1 MSTRVLALKALSI
14 SLMAATGITQ
24 AADGY
29 RMVHHADLAA
39 ELDRGGVVAES
50 YGALAWVRTPEV
62 DASALFALELGNRRF
77 DPVADAD
84 ANQRVY
90 GGGPALRLLQFNA
103 PPRQQWLDALQQA
116 GVTPIQYI
124 APYSY
129 VVWADAASMESAARA
144 APALRWTGDFLPRY
158 KQNNAGEGLRRNET
172 RWQAMLYRGAAIQDG
187 ALQALGAQ
195 VGGRSVMDRQF
206 EVVRFDIS
214 DNGSIARLAT
224 LPGLYSLQPLRDDG
238 GLRGEL
244 ANQIT
249 AGNMSGT
256 GTPLLGYLPW
266 LNGLGINGS
275 GVTIANVDG
284 GIFHTHPD
292 LVARMLPCVG
302 DTCGGAATNAHGTH
316 TAAIMAGD
324 GSSGVVDSNGFL
336 RGLGMAPGANLVEQV
351 YGPTFTQPGGMLKLM
366 RQSHDNGADLSGN
379 SWGPAGSPVGYDLD
393 TRQVDVGVRDT
404 KPEIGGDQPLTY
416 VLSFMNGNGGT
427 SSQGSPDEGKNMI
440 TVGSTKAQ
448 TGAGAFI
455 PAFNDVSSNSA
466 HGPALDGRRIP
477 HLVAPGCS
485 VDSANSATGYGTM
498 CGTSMASPQVAG
510 AVALFIQH
518 YRSLHAG
525 ASPSAAL
532 IKAALIAATRNLAG
546 SLDADG
552 GTLGNRPDNKQ
563 GWGRLRA
570 DWMLAPG
577 VMVLYRDQDTHTF
590 DNTGE
595 TWTLNVS
602 AEDPGEP
609 MQIVL
614 VYTDAPGHGTGG
626 NTPAWNNDLDLR
638 VTQGGNVYRGN
649 VFGANGFSSTG
660 GSADT
665 RNNIEA
671 VMLDAATA
679 AGGGLAIEVVASNIS
694 SDALPNS
701 GDATDQDFALVCV
714 NCVSGPGYS
723 LAGAPSLRTR
733 CGPGDVDWTI
743 NVGAFGGYAGTVA
756 LSAASVP
763 SPATALFAPA
773 SVVAPGSSLLTL
785 STGALADGSYLIDVL
800 GDDGNENRLT
810 RVRLDYNGNLATTP
824 TLVAPADAST
834 EQPLRPL
841 LQWAAATVPAT
852 VTGYRVEIDDNA
864 DFGSIEFSAETSSNE
879 LEIDTALAPDTQY
892 HWRVVALNGCGETP
906 SVVRSFSTAQ
916 VYCATPAIAIPDGSA
931 SVTSVIN
938 IATGGTL
945 TDLNVAL
952 AATHGWVGDLV
963 FTLSKTGGPT
973 VSLFDRPGVPGSTFG
988 CGGDN
993 FDIVLDD
1000 EEPVRTVEAS
1010 CSSGTPAYINGASYQ
1025 PNQPLSAFDGGS
1037 LAGTWTITASDAAGQ
1052 FAGTLDAW
1060 CLLPTLTA
1068 PPVGLLFSSG
1078 FE

>member
-1 MSTRVLALKALSI
+1 MSARHCCLIALTACALS
-14 SLMAATGITQ
+14 AAGSVQ

-29 RMVHHADLAA
+29 RMVYGSELAA
-39 ELDRGGVVAES
+39 ELARGSVLVEP
-50 YGALAWVRTPEV
+50 YGALAWVRTPGLDPFAV
-62 DASALFALELGNRRF
+62 FALDLGNRKF
-77 DPVADAD
+77 DPSVDSA
-84 ANQRVY
+84 ANLRFY
-90 GGGPALRLLQFNA
+90 GGGTALRLVQFDA
-103 PPRQQWLDALQQA
+103 PPRQQWLDALNRR
-116 GVTPIQYI
+116 GVTTLQYI

-129 VVWADAASMESAARA
+129 VVWSDAASLELAARDA
-144 APALRWTGDFLPRY
+144 THLRWQGDFLPEY
-158 KQNNAGEGLRRNET
+158 KQHNAGEGLRRNET
-172 RWQAMLYRGAAIQDG
+172 SWQAMLYRGAAIQNA
-187 ALQALGAQ
+187 ALSALGAE
-195 VGGRSVMDRQF
+195 VSDRSVMDRHF
-206 EVVRFDIS
+206 EVVRFEIEDQA
-214 DNGSIARLAT
+214 SIARLAA
-224 LPGLYSLQPLRDDG
+224 LPGLYSLQPLRRDG
-238 GLRGEL
+238 GLRAEL

-256 GTPLLGYLPW
+256 NTPLLGYLPW
-266 LNGLGINGS
+266 LSSLGVNGT

-284 GIFHTHPD
+284 GIFDTHPD
-292 LVARMLPCVG
+292 LIGRMLPCVG

-324 GSSGVVDSNGFL
+324 ASSGITDSNGFL
-336 RGLGMAPGANLVEQV
+336 RGLGMAPGAKLVEQV
-351 YGPTFTQPGGMLKLM
+351 YNPTFTQAGGMLKLM
-366 RQSHDNGADLSGN
+366 RQSHDNGAELSGN

-404 KPEIGGDQPLTY
+404 KPDIGGDQPLTY

-455 PAFNDVSSNSA
+455 PAFNDVSTNSA

-498 CGTSMASPQVAG
+498 CGTSMASPQVSG

-532 IKAALIAATRNLAG
+532 IKAALIAATRNLVG
-546 SLDADG
+546 SLDASG

-570 DWMLAPG
+570 DWLLSPG
-577 VMVLYRDQDTHTF
+577 VMVLYRDQDTQTF

-595 TWTLNVS
+595 TWSLNVS
-602 AEDPGEP
+602 AEDPGQP
-609 MQIVL
+609 MQIVM

-626 NTPAWNNDLDLR
+626 STPAWNNDLDLR
-638 VTQGGNVYRGN
+638 VSQGASVYRGN

-660 GSADT
+660 GSADD

-671 VMLDAATA
+671 VIFDPATA
-679 AGGGLAIEVVASNIS
+679 AGGGFMIEVVASNIS

-723 LAGAPSLRTR
+723 LAAAPALRTR
-733 CGPGDVDWTI
+733 CGPGDVEWTI
-743 NVGAFGGYAGTVA
+743 NVGAFGGYSGSVA

-763 SPATALFAPA
+763 SPATTQFTPT
-773 SVVAPGSSLLTL
+773 SVLAPGSALLTL
-785 STGALADGSYLIDVL
+785 STGALADGLYEIDVL
-800 GDDGNENRLT
+800 GDDGDDNRLA
-810 RVRLDYNGNLATTP
+810 RVNLDYNASIAAAP
-824 TLVAPADAST
+824 TLSAPADAST
-834 EQPLRPL
+834 DQPLRPL
-841 LQWAAATVPAT
+841 LQWADAAVAATVR
-852 VTGYRVEIDDNA
+852 GYRVEIDDSP
-864 DFGSIEFSAETSSNE
+864 DFGSIVFSDETTDNE
-879 LEIDTALAPDTQY
+879 LEVDSALAPDTQY
-892 HWRVVALNGCGETP
+892 YWRVVALNSCGETV
-906 SVVRSFSTAQ
+906 STTRGFRTAQ
-916 VYCATPAIAIPDGSA
+916 LFCATPGIAIPDGSGN
-931 SVTSVIN
+931 VTSSIS
-938 IATGGTL
+938 IPTGGTIS
-945 TDLNVAL
+945 DLDVAL

-963 FTLSKTGGPT
+963 FTLSKVGGAT
-973 VSLFDRPGVPGSTFG
+973 VSLIDRPGVPVSTFG

-1000 EEPVRTVEAS
+1000 EEPVRTAEAD
-1010 CSSGTPAYINGASYQ
+1010 CGAGTPAYMAGASYR
-1025 PNQPLSAFDGGS
+1025 PNQPLSAFDGAS
-1037 LAGTWTITASDAAGQ
+1037 LAGTWTLTASDAAGQ
-1052 FAGTLDAW
+1052 FAGTLDSW
-1060 CLLPTLTA
+1060 CLQPALVA
-1068 PPVGLLFSSG
+1068 PPVGLLFTSG